1 MRRIEYS
8 TKQIKL
14 GDMQA
19 IHVMETEVTPCH
31 ENSTCEAIAGIL
43 VRRGYGSLP
52 VTDNEGNL
60 SGIITEFDL
69 LKILQE
75 GKELGKETVKDNMTS
90 EVIFISPERPIKEVI
105 DLLEDKRLIRVPVVK
120 DGKLVGIVAR
130 RDILYA
136 VMKGTANY
144 YNIK

>member
-31 ENSTCEAIAGIL
+31 ENSTCEAIADIL

-60 SGIITEFDL
+60 LGIITEFDL

-75 GKELGKETVKDNMTS
+75 GKELGKETVKDNMTR
-90 EVIFISPERPIKEVI
+90 EVMFISPERPVKEVI

-120 DGKLVGIVAR
+120 DGKLIGIVTR

-136 VMKGTANY
+136 VMKGAANY
-144 YNIK
+144 YNI